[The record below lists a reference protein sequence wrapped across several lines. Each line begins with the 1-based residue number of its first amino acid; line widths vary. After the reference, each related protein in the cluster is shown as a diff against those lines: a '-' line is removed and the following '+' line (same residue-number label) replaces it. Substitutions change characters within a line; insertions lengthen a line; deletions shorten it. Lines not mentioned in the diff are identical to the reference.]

1 MYAPRR
7 TRPRRAAAPKLSR
20 FSAEVLAGLAKKT
33 RYVDPA
39 LAEQWP
45 KLAGETLAGLS
56 RPGKLIGHGRG
67 RTLEIHVPN
76 GAAAAAAQM
85 EIDGLL
91 TRLGGH
97 FGPGVVSRI
106 AVLQSGGDVACAP
119 ARVVKT
125 PGAGPDRADDGPL
138 GAALASFRSAVRRR
152 DGMRDDNEDT
162 DK

>member
-39 LAEQWP
+39 LAEQWSR
-45 KLAGETLAGLS
+45 LAGETLAGLS
-56 RPGKLIGHGRG
+56 RPGRLTGHGRG

-91 TRLGGH
+91 VRLGGH

-106 AVLQSGGDVACAP
+106 AVIQSGRAVDLPDAEPPKSPETG
-119 ARVVKT
+119 R
-125 PGAGPDRADDGPL
+125 DRADDGAL

-152 DGMRDDNEDT
+152 DGPRGDNEDT
-162 DK
+162 NK